1 MVTVTKPAGN
11 EAFKAFVDALAGA
24 MGSLFAAVVLYPLDV
39 VKTRQQVAVEG
50 DSTTEGEHHHQHHI
64 NHQHHIH
71 HHHHHGKKR
80 PSNMFAL
87 CWVIYR
93 AEGLEGLF
101 AGLSSKMAH
110 TLFASF
116 AYFYWYAMLKQ
127 AAERRSGKTIT
138 TGMNLIVAAAAG
150 ALNMSMTLP
159 LEMINTRAQ
168 ITASDSESDSD
179 GDVAKTEPK
188 VEHKGMWQLTKE
200 IYAEGGLLAFW
211 KGYIPSLVLVT
222 NPSINFTVF
231 DKLKLRM
238 QQWKTQRVS
247 GGGDVKRLVALTMF
261 EAFVIAAIA
270 KAIATILTYPII
282 RAKVLMQ
289 AQKTHLESEDATTK
303 TDASNPQAA
312 HKHHHERKDYG
323 DSMLAV
329 LQNIGAREGLP
340 GFFKG
345 CSAQLFNTV
354 LKSALLLMTK
364 EQIYTYTMRVL
375 YSLRREKVA
384 AAAAAAAVAN
394 KA

>member
-1 MVTVTKPAGN
+1 
-11 EAFKAFVDALAGA
+11 
-24 MGSLFAAVVLYPLDV
+24 MGSLFAAVLLYPLDV
-39 VKTRQQVAVEG
+39 VKTRQQVAVG
-50 DSTTEGEHHHQHHI
+50 DNKKPDSESADAVGHHRHAH
-64 NHQHHIH
+64 
-71 HHHHHGKKR
+71 KKP

-87 CWVIYR
+87 CWDIYR
-93 AEGLEGLF
+93 TEGVEGLF

-116 AYFYWYAMLKQ
+116 AYFYWYALLK
-127 AAERRSGKTIT
+127 AAVEKRSGKTIT
-138 TGMNLIVAAAAG
+138 TGVNLLVAALAG

-168 ITASDSESDSD
+168 ITNDSSDSD
-179 GDVAKTEPK
+179 SDEDEKTTPK
-188 VEHKGMWQLTKE
+188 PHKGMWELSQE

-211 KGYIPSLVLVT
+211 KGYVPSLVLT
-222 NPSINFTVF
+222 SNPSINFTVF

-238 QQWKTQRVS
+238 QQWKTIRT
-247 GGGDVKRLVALTMF
+247 GGDLTKRLASLTML

-270 KAIATILTYPII
+270 KAVATVLTYPII

-289 AQKTHLESEDATTK
+289 AQKKHHEETQNGGTTHHH
-303 TDASNPQAA
+303 
-312 HKHHHERKDYG
+312 HKHERPSLG
-323 DSMLAV
+323 DSMGQV
-329 LQNIGAREGLP
+329 LVNIGAREGLS
-340 GFFKG
+340 GYFRG

-375 YSLRREKVA
+375 YALRRDRVANAAAKAVA
-384 AAAAAAAVAN
+384 A